1 MLIYYDTNLSACQ
14 QGRREKISREL
25 TKRGQFFR
33 ENALWVEG
41 LFSRSEREV
50 KNTAPEIIIA
60 GMSLLGTLAG
70 SFAGIYVSGSLT
82 QYRLRQLE
90 EKVNRHNNLIERTF
104 KLEQECAVLE
114 ERVRAADRR
123 IDGLEEEHI

>member
-1 MLIYYDTNLSACQ
+1 M
-14 QGRREKISREL
+14 GR
-25 TKRGQFFR
+25 G
-33 ENALWVEG
+33 A
-41 LFSRSEREV
+41 FSRSDREV

-104 KLEQECAVLE
+104 KLEQGCAVLE